1 MIVMIMGNFVV
12 QTEAQAHT
20 YPFKSCFPG
29 CIVSCAIEKKFP
41 TGLMCPF
48 TCFMTCLPPPTSNTP
63 SPTSQMILANEI
75 DHTDYFC
82 KLGCATHHCL
92 ALSSLQNPMMVMGN
106 FLAQAQAQDT
116 LSFRNCYPGC
126 IDSCAIEKQLPK
138 LLLCPF
144 TCLLTCLAPPTSNIP
159 PSPSKMILAE
169 EIDHTDY
176 FCKLGCATHH
186 CASLSSLRNPN
197 VDKVAD
203 CVDSCS
209 DKCSNK
215 N

>member
-1 MIVMIMGNFVV
+1 MEGERMTIVFTTLMIVMIMGNFVV

-92 ALSSLQNPMMVMGN
+92 ALSSLQNP
-106 FLAQAQAQDT
+106 
-116 LSFRNCYPGC
+116 
-126 IDSCAIEKQLPK
+126 
-138 LLLCPF
+138 
-144 TCLLTCLAPPTSNIP
+144 
-159 PSPSKMILAE
+159 
-169 EIDHTDY
+169 
-176 FCKLGCATHH
+176 
-186 CASLSSLRNPN
+186 N